1 MTSCKETLRTLC
13 PHICV
18 KSVSAFSFCYLTWGG
33 LKQKF
38 CFQHTWQLQKEQH
51 LTHITYKDFK
61 KMTFFFLLML
71 RGTVHILDQDP
82 FSENQH
88 FVPVSLKLCSLF
100 EKKNKSLLI
109 TLISHSGGGEKQRA
123 VDYLETSLC
132 DGFNQGMMTSLCP
145 PSLSGTSH
153 FSHTHFFNSVQETC
167 FM

>member
-51 LTHITYKDFK
+51 LTHITCKDFK
-61 KMTFFFLLML
+61 KMTFFFFADASGYCSYFRSASIL
-71 RGTVHILDQDP
+71 RKPT
-82 FSENQH
+82 F
-88 FVPVSLKLCSLF
+88 CSSKSQALF
-100 EKKNKSLLI
+100 FIWEKKKSLLI
-109 TLISHSGGGEKQRA
+109 TLISHSGGREKQRA

-132 DGFNQGMMTSLCP
+132 DGFNQGMMTSLCQ